1 MSKLKKI
8 KCSRINMDTA
18 AGGSGDDG
26 RGNHRSSAGKGKTTV
41 NPQPKPKKK
50 GALHRAM
57 VRYLQGKH
65 EDDVAAGLEP
75 PFDGRYAPP
84 PVAGQTTPPP
94 DPKNTPKDA

>member
-1 MSKLKKI
+1 
-8 KCSRINMDTA
+8 MDTA

-26 RGNHRSSAGKGKTTV
+26 RGNHRCSAGKGKTQV
-41 NPQPKPKKK
+41 KSQPKPKMSTTW
-50 GALHRAM
+50 HRAM

-65 EDDVAAGLEP
+65 EDAVAAGEEP

-84 PVAGQTTPPP
+84 PVAGQTTAPA